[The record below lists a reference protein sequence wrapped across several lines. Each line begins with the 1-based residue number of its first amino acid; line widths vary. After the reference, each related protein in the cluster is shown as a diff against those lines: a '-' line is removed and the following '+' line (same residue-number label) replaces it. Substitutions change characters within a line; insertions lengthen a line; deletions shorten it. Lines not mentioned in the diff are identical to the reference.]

1 MLGASLTS
9 VGCVLLLNLLIMAHV
24 YPVFPLVPGPGEK
37 EGSAC
42 LGTGTTGTPILMS
55 MAVSTPPFP
64 KVKWRVLWGL
74 AHSMAVPQRSQT
86 TMESQAK
93 RADIFSS
100 F

>member
-9 VGCVLLLNLLIMAHV
+9 VGGVSAPESADRGHF
-24 YPVFPLVPGPGEK
+24 YPVSPLVPGPGEK

-42 LGTGTTGTPILMS
+42 LGTGTTGTYLNVHDHQYPS
-55 MAVSTPPFP
+55 FPQGEVEGAV
-64 KVKWRVLWGL
+64 GL
-74 AHSMAVPQRSQT
+74 VHSMAVPWRSQT